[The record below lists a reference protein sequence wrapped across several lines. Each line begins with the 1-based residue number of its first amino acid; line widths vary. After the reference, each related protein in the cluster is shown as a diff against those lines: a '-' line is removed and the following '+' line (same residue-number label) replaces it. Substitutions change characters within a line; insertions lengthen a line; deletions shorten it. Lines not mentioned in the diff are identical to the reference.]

1 MRDELILAAL
11 WFPSLFIWAIAFNK
25 VTRCFQTWNLFSFLV
40 PVLLLHHGAGVPFSL
55 TTTEIRDGISL
66 PDVVTERW
74 LAALALMYV
83 FLLIG
88 ALVANKTWLNRPNAF
103 PVGTESF
110 SRPDA
115 NILFR
120 LLVLA
125 TVAAT
130 VYQLYEFGVPDSL
143 VSILLFSSTF
153 DDYTEQRLGFGE
165 FTGSRVGL
173 GNYLIAVAGYT
184 VIPVALSYSLIC
196 ARRSPLH
203 AAVFALLFAIS
214 AYRAL
219 VSGHKSLVLLL
230 VVGTFIAYHIAHN
243 GFRLRFR
250 GSAIAVGLGSVLVLV
265 PLLFLMQYEDF
276 SYWDGLYSTFFRV
289 CIEPNRA
296 LQTFL
301 FIYPDSFPFRGG
313 TSSPLVAN
321 LLGESDA
328 IPPHTLIPLT
338 FGVSDTTWNIGYIGD
353 AWADFG
359 WAGII
364 GQSLLLGLSLQWLN
378 LWFHTRLASAFG
390 LAIYI
395 ALIVTAHRFAQVSML
410 STLAGFGF
418 FPILLLYVLGTRRR
432 VRRFSHLVLKP

>member
-1 MRDELILAAL
+1 MRDELIVAAL
-11 WFPSLFIWAIAFNK
+11 WFPFLFIWTIAFSK
-25 VTRCFQTWNLFSFLV
+25 VTRCFHTWNIFTFLV
-40 PVLLLHHGAGVPFSL
+40 PVLLLHLGVGVPFSL
-55 TTTEIRDGISL
+55 TTTEIRDGITL
-66 PDVVTERW
+66 PDVVAQRW
-74 LAALALMYV
+74 LAVLALMYV

-88 ALVANKTWLNRPNAF
+88 ALVANRTWLSRIDSF
-103 PVGTESF
+103 PTAPESF

-115 NILFR
+115 NVLFR

-143 VSILLFSSTF
+143 VSVLLFSSTF
-153 DDYTEQRLGFGE
+153 DEYTEQRLGFGE
-165 FTGSRVGL
+165 FTGSRAGL

-196 ARRSPLH
+196 ARRSSLH
-203 AAVFALLFAIS
+203 AAMFGLLFAIS

-219 VSGHKSLVLLL
+219 VSGHKSLLLLL

-243 GFRLRFR
+243 GFRFRF
-250 GSAIAVGLGSVLVLV
+250 GSSAVAVGLGSVLLLL

-296 LQTFL
+296 LQTLL
-301 FIYPDSFPFRGG
+301 FVYPDLFPFRGG

-321 LLGESDA
+321 LFGESDA

-338 FGVSDTTWNIGYIGD
+338 FGVSDTTWNIGFVGD

-359 WAGII
+359 WGGIV

-378 LWFHTRLASAFG
+378 LWFRTRLASAFG

-418 FPILLLYVLGTRRR
+418 FPILLLYVLGAQRR
-432 VRRFSHLVLKP
+432 VRRSSHLAVGP